1 LDSSVYSLDR
11 GTTMEDLLVKRNSQ
25 MTANEFNAE
34 CVSRTIDPSI
44 ALENDDIQA
53 ALCQRN
59 DGEVIRLLN
68 EEF

>member
-1 LDSSVYSLDR
+1 
-11 GTTMEDLLVKRNSQ
+11 MEDLLVKRNSQ